1 MYAIIRKKSHRK
13 DELRK
18 IQNHNLRKSKHDNV
32 NHDKTYLNKILLG
45 TNNCMNDVLNYIK
58 SNNLKVR
65 NKTTIVTNEF
75 VLTASP
81 EFFFNNEDGTKK
93 TKDEYQKNLDNW
105 VKNQLKFINN
115 NKYGIAVNAVL
126 HLDESTPH
134 IHFLSIPIY
143 ENKLNNKQI
152 WKSKN
157 SYSFLINDYV
167 KVVQKDFPKLQR
179 GTPNSERLEKVKFT
193 ELKEYRKDIATK
205 KTELNNLKN
214 LIEQAKKRGFRV
226 GMNEFKSKNFMGK
239 IAITFASIH
248 TQKDKIIV
256 GLENKNKALELDK
269 SKLIKRK
276 NQYKLKLNE
285 EKNKHNSTQSQ
296 KFRLEQQQKIDE
308 EKIKNLMKNNEE
320 LTQKNN
326 ALIIKNNLLNE
337 ENFKLKKYEKFIN
350 FCKKYFKNQLKEL
363 ENLYKKHTSKN
374 KIKY

>member
-1 MYAIIRKKSHRK
+1 MYAIIRKQSHKSGDISK
-13 DELRK
+13 V
-18 IQNHNLRKSKHDNV
+18 QNHNMRKKIQENIDV
-32 NHDKTYLNKILLG
+32 NKTKFNRVLIG
-45 TNNCMNDVLNYIK
+45 SNDLKEDINNYIE
-58 SNNLKVR
+58 NNNIVVR
-65 NKTTIVTNEF
+65 NKTTVICNEF

-81 EFFFNNEDGTKK
+81 KFFYNTNGTKK
-93 TKDEYQKNLDNW
+93 TMDEYEKNLKKW
-105 VKNQLKFINN
+105 VDTQIKYLNKNS
-115 NKYGIAVNAVL
+115 YGVCVNAVL
-126 HLDESTPH
+126 HLDEQTPH
-134 IHFLSIPIY
+134 IHAIVLPIRDG
-143 ENKLNNKQI
+143 KLNNKSF
-152 WKSKN
+152 WRGKN
-157 SYSFLINDYV
+157 SYSKLIDDYV
-167 KVVQKDFPKLQR
+167 KTIQQDFPNLRR
-179 GTPNSERLEKVKFT
+179 GVSNDEREEKVT
-193 ELKEYRKDIATK
+193 HTTIKEYRNDIATK

-308 EKIKNLMKNNEE
+308 EKIKNLIKNNEE

-350 FCKKYFKNQLKEL
+350 FCKKYFKNQLEEL
-363 ENLYKKHTSKN
+363 EKLYKKHTSKN